1 MTARPIPD
9 WLNAGSTAGT
19 AAIVGPTFG
28 TWLVNREFVDSLP
41 QGPTTGPIK
50 SLLALARALVNSPS
64 LLLADEPNTP
74 ITMEE
79 HLAHLQF

>member
-1 MTARPIPD
+1 M
-9 WLNAGSTAGT
+9 
-19 AAIVGPTFG
+19 
-28 TWLVNREFVDSLP
+28 DSLP